1 MEAIIFCGIQATGKT
16 TFFLKHFFKTHIRIS
31 MDQLHTRNKEN
42 QLLETCLN
50 MQQPFVVDNTNPS
63 AAERKHYIDLARS
76 RKFKV
81 KVYYFQ
87 SRMED
92 AIARNSMRAGKEMI
106 PEIGV
111 RGTFKRLE
119 IPKQEEGF
127 DEMFYVAL
135 QDNQFIIQ
143 NWNDEI

>member
-16 TFFLKHFFKTHIRIS
+16 TFFLKYFFKTHIRIS
-31 MDQLHTRNKEN
+31 MDQLNTRNKES
-42 QLLETCLN
+42 QFLETCLHT
-50 MQQPFVVDNTNPS
+50 QQPFVVDNTNPG
-63 AAERKHYIDLARS
+63 AADRKYYIDLAKS

-87 SRMED
+87 SRMDD
-92 AIARNSMRAGKEMI
+92 ALVRNSARTGKEMI
-106 PEIGV
+106 PEIGI

-119 IPKQEEGF
+119 IPTTEEGF
-127 DEMFYVAL
+127 DEMFYVQL

-143 NWNDEI
+143 NWQHEI